1 MNVIDGL
8 MNGNGYKLAVIVAR
22 YNGFITESLLEGSL
36 DVLKRYGVSEEDIK
50 VIRVPGA
57 FEMPVVLQR
66 VAKSKNYDGAI
77 CLGAIIR
84 GDTPHFDF
92 VASENAKGMQKVM
105 LDNDFAV
112 TNGVIT
118 TNNLEQAIE
127 RAGVKAGNKGA
138 EAALA
143 LIETLS
149 VLKQI

>member
-1 MNVIDGL
+1 MNVIDGM
-8 MNGNGYKLAVIVAR
+8 MNGNGYKIAVIVTR
-22 YNGFITESLLEGSL
+22 FNGFITESLLEGCL
-36 DVLKRYGVSEEDIK
+36 DALKRYGVGEQDIK
-50 VIRVPGA
+50 VVRIPGA

-66 VAKSKNYDGAI
+66 VAKSGDYDGAI
-77 CLGAIIR
+77 CLGAVIR
-84 GDTPHFDF
+84 GETPHFDF

-143 LIETLS
+143 MIETLS